1 LDCGHAPWYGLGA
14 WFHSRPIALGS
25 VIKAD
30 RRRAATPGKGWGA
43 TAAGTGRKEQPAMR
57 DTNEPARWPDSVESR
72 ASWVAA
78 CVTLAILAIS
88 YGAPLL
94 IVVGL
99 KPMTEALHADRSVIA
114 LAGSLVW
121 IGTGAGGIPMGWL
134 ADRIGIR
141 AIVALGTLMMA
152 AGLAVSTLGSIWGL
166 YVGHGLLIGAI
177 GNGAIYAP
185 LLIYVSRWFDRRR
198 GAAIALI
205 SSGQYIAGVV
215 WPSVFERGIADY
227 GWQATMLAYAGVV
240 LVVILPVMLLLKP
253 APDAPAR
260 GAGLRAGARAPQVL
274 GLHPNTAQ
282 ALICLAGFCCCVP
295 MSLPSSH
302 LVAFCSDIGIAPTHG
317 AAMLSVMLG
326 AAFISRQFWGALA
339 DRIGGLRTV
348 LMGSAC
354 QAVAIGAFLLTQNEA
369 GLFTIAAAFG
379 LGFSGII
386 PSYSVAIRD
395 LYPSSEASWR
405 IPTVLFTA
413 MSGMAFGSWLG
424 GAIYDRFGYYA
435 PAFGTGVLFN
445 LANLVVIGFLVSRRS
460 RGKTKVLSAVGA

>member
-1 LDCGHAPWYGLGA
+1 MRETSGP
-14 WFHSRPIALGS
+14 
-25 VIKAD
+25 
-30 RRRAATPGKGWGA
+30 AA
-43 TAAGTGRKEQPAMR
+43 R
-57 DTNEPARWPDSVESR
+57 PDSMESR

-78 CVTLAILAIS
+78 FVTLAILAIS
-88 YGAPLL
+88 YGSPLL

-99 KPMTEALHADRSVIA
+99 KPMTVALDTDRSTIA

-121 IGTGAGGIPMGWL
+121 IGTGLGGIPMGWL

-141 AIVALGTLMMA
+141 AIVTLGTVMMA
-152 AGLAVSTLGSIWGL
+152 AGLAVSALGSLWGL
-166 YVGHGLLIGAI
+166 YIGHGLLIGLI

-215 WPSVFERGIADY
+215 WPSVFERGIAAF
-227 GWQATMLAYAGVV
+227 GWQATMLAYAAVV
-240 LVVILPVMLLLKP
+240 LAVILPTLLFLKP
-253 APDAPAR
+253 APDAPVRSAAAAMADR
-260 GAGLRAGARAPQVL
+260 NRPVA
-274 GLHPNTAQ
+274 GLHPNVAQ
-282 ALICLAGFCCCVP
+282 ALICLAGFCCCIP

-302 LVAFCSDIGIAPTHG
+302 LVAFCSDVGIAPTHG

-326 AAFISRQFWGALA
+326 AAFVSRQFWGALA

-348 LMGSAC
+348 LVGSAC
-354 QAVAIGAFLLTQNEA
+354 QAVTIGAFLLTQNEV

-395 LYPSSEASWR
+395 LYPSAQASWR

-424 GAIYDRFGYYA
+424 GALYDRFGYYA

-445 LANLVVIGFLVSRRS
+445 LANLVVVGFLVFRLS
-460 RGKTKVLSAVGA
+460 RGKTEVMAAVGA